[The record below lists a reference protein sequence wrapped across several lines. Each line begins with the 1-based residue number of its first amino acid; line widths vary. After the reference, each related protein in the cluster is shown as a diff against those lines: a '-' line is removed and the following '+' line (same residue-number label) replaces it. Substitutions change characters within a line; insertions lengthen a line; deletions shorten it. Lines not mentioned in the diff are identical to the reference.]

1 MAYVKTGYK
10 RGRPRK
16 GEMRPLTP
24 ARRKRLD
31 WYEKNHKDPEFRKK
45 RAAEH
50 REWYNNNVAKARK
63 ISRDSYKRKVAWKK
77 ARIIT
82 MQLGKQ

>member
-24 ARRKRLD
+24 ARIKRLD
-31 WYEKNHKDPEFRKK
+31 WYEKNHNDPEFRKK
-45 RAAEH
+45 RAAEQ
-50 REWYNNNVAKARK
+50 RKWYNNNVARARK
-63 ISRDSYKRKVAWKK
+63 LGREYYKRKVAWNK

-82 MQLGKQ
+82 LPL